1 MIEALFWFSIA
12 VIVISA
18 GLLLWASRGGNE
30 RGDR

>member
-1 MIEALFWFSIA
+1 MIEALFGFLIL
-12 VIVISA
+12 VVFVA